1 MFLSKKRKKKNIF
14 IYVLSFIFFIS
25 WFSLLNNVFWIDL
38 MEEAF
43 SPSMSYDTVIN
54 IWRNKKQVWDTV
66 LREKT
71 LIEAWDSPF
80 QKACFLNWILQEWV
94 DENGCLEI
102 WWERRKELIDI
113 QSQAPLIVRIA
124 KFLLRMTVVLSISMV
139 IFNAIKYMIEVL
151 WWKDRKSAESKKNL
165 IYVAVWVIVALLSVS
180 VINLIISVPKSSLQ
194 TSDDISG
201 FTIWCQIWTSNDII
215 SGDNLKKYLC
225 ENILEGER
233 KPKWLVG
240 KQCYILTLTGASA
253 NTRQKIKNE
262 DAKAMC
268 VNNLWGIVVN

>member
-94 DENGCLEI
+94 DENWCLEI

-240 KQCYILTLTGASA
+240 KQCYILTGASA

-268 VNNLWGIVVN
+268 VNNLWGTVVN

>member
-94 DENGCLEI
+94 DENWCLEI

-139 IFNAIKYMIEVL
+139 IFNAIKYMTEVL

-240 KQCYILTLTGASA
+240 KQCYILTGASA

-268 VNNLWGIVVN
+268 VNNLWGTVVN

>member
-139 IFNAIKYMIEVL
+139 IFNAIKYMTEVL

-201 FTIWCQIWTSNDII
+201 FTIWCQIWTSNYII

-225 ENILEGER
+225 ENILEG
-233 KPKWLVG
+233 
-240 KQCYILTLTGASA
+240 
-253 NTRQKIKNE
+253 
-262 DAKAMC
+262 
-268 VNNLWGIVVN
+268 

>member
-80 QKACFLNWILQEWV
+80 QKACFLNWILKEWV
-94 DENGCLEI
+94 DESWCTEL
-102 WWERRKELIDI
+102 WWERKREIIDI
-113 QSQAPLIVRIA
+113 SSQAPLIVRIT
-124 KFLLRMTVVLSISMV
+124 KFLLRMTIVLSISMV
-139 IFNAIKYMIEVL
+139 IFNAVKYMIEIL
-151 WWKDRKSAESKKNL
+151 SWKDRKSAESKKNL
-165 IYVAVWVIVALLSVS
+165 IYVIAWVMLALLSVS
-180 VINLIISVPKSSLQ
+180 VINLIVSIPKSSLQ

-240 KQCYILTLTGASA
+240 KQCYILTGASA

-268 VNNLWGIVVN
+268 VNNLWGTVVN

>member
-139 IFNAIKYMIEVL
+139 IFNAIKYMTEVL

-240 KQCYILTLTGASA
+240 KQCYILTGASA

-268 VNNLWGIVVN
+268 VNNLWGTVVN

>member
-1 MFLSKKRKKKNIF
+1 
-14 IYVLSFIFFIS
+14 
-25 WFSLLNNVFWIDL
+25 

-54 IWRNKKQVWDTV
+54 IGRNKKQVGDTV

-71 LIEAWDSPF
+71 LIEAGDSPF
-80 QKACFLNWILQEWV
+80 QKACFLNGILQEGV

-102 WWERRKELIDI
+102 GGERRKELIDI

-151 WWKDRKSAESKKNL
+151 GGKDRKSAESKKNL
-165 IYVAVWVIVALLSVS
+165 IYVAVGVIVALLSVS

-201 FTIWCQIWTSNDII
+201 FTIGCQIGTSNDII

-233 KPKWLVG
+233 KPKGLVG
-240 KQCYILTLTGASA
+240 KQCYILTGASA

-268 VNNLWGIVVN
+268 VNNLGGIVVN

>member
-102 WWERRKELIDI
+102 WWKRRKELIDI

-240 KQCYILTLTGASA
+240 KQCYILTGASA

-268 VNNLWGIVVN
+268 VNNLWGTVVN

>member
-240 KQCYILTLTGASA
+240 KQCYILTGASA

>member
-102 WWERRKELIDI
+102 RWERRKELIDI

-240 KQCYILTLTGASA
+240 KQCYILTGASA

-268 VNNLWGIVVN
+268 VNNLWGTVVN

>member
-240 KQCYILTLTGASA
+240 KQCYILTGASA

-268 VNNLWGIVVN
+268 VNNLWGTVVN

>member
-94 DENGCLEI
+94 DENRCLEI

-240 KQCYILTLTGASA
+240 KQCYILTGASA

-268 VNNLWGIVVN
+268 VNNLWGTVVN

>member
-102 WWERRKELIDI
+102 LWERRKELIDI

-240 KQCYILTLTGASA
+240 KQCYILTGASA

-268 VNNLWGIVVN
+268 VNNLWGTVVN

>member
-94 DENGCLEI
+94 DENRCSEI

-139 IFNAIKYMIEVL
+139 IFNAIKYMTEVL

-240 KQCYILTLTGASA
+240 KQCYILTGASA

-268 VNNLWGIVVN
+268 VNNLWGTVVN

>member
-194 TSDDISG
+194 TSDDISE

-240 KQCYILTLTGASA
+240 KQCYILTGASA

-268 VNNLWGIVVN
+268 VNNLWGTVVN

>member
-25 WFSLLNNVFWIDL
+25 LFSLLNNVFWIDL

-102 WWERRKELIDI
+102 LWERRKELIDI

-240 KQCYILTLTGASA
+240 KQCYILTGASA

-268 VNNLWGIVVN
+268 VNNLWGTVVN